1 MSKSK
6 VVHTSVVNMQKNV
19 GAALITKCEVPTP
32 DGQTSKDPVNR
43 VARGRIESFDPSSE
57 PFTRSHNHLSCT
69 SITKSHM
76 YYHEELAFTI
86 NKGKCAGKATGD
98 AGSIPACE
106 SKKTKR
112 GGAPTGARKHRF
124 PGLSIRRYFTDASAE
139 YPNPSITCQ
148 SQRLEGTKAIPYL
161 KREG

>member
-1 MSKSK
+1 M
-6 VVHTSVVNMQKNV
+6 NP
-19 GAALITKCEVPTP
+19 LIL
-32 DGQTSKDPVNR
+32 
-43 VARGRIESFDPSSE
+43 VAN
-57 PFTRSHNHLSCT
+57 RSHNHLSCT

-76 YYHEELAFTI
+76 YYHEELAFTITI

-112 GGAPTGARKHRF
+112 GGSPTGSEE
-124 PGLSIRRYFTDASAE
+124 PESIDFQVYLLDVILPMRVPSCFE

-148 SQRLEGTKAIPYL
+148 SQRLEGPKAIPYL
-161 KREG
+161 KREAIPKEKKREDRYSPPGQKQMHFCNRSLKRRNYT